1 MVRNGQP
8 QVGDGHHDGDL
19 VLGHQQPHQAS
30 LEHVGGEEREK
41 DDYQWENQADILD
54 TEMNIG

>member
-1 MVRNGQP
+1 MVGNGQP

-30 LEHVGGEEREK
+30 LEHIGGEEGEK
-41 DDYQWENQADILD
+41 DNYQGEN
-54 TEMNIG
+54 

>member
-1 MVRNGQP
+1 MVGNGQP

-30 LEHVGGEEREK
+30 LEHIGGEEGEK
-41 DDYQWENQADILD
+41 DNYQGENKADILD
-54 TEMNIG
+54 SEIVT

>member
-1 MVRNGQP
+1 MVGNGQP

-30 LEHVGGEEREK
+30 LEHIGGEEGEK
-41 DDYQWENQADILD
+41 HNNQGEN
-54 TEMNIG
+54 